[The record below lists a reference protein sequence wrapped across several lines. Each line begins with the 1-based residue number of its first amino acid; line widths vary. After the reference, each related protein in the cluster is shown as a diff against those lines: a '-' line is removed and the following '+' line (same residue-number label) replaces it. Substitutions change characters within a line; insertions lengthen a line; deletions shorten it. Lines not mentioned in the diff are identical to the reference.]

1 MTLPRTNLDDKSF
14 AALVEEA
21 TKLIPHETRAWTDH
35 NRHDPGITFIELFAW
50 LAEMQQY
57 YLDQIGPANYLKFLK
72 LLGTQ
77 LREATSARADVTFN
91 LRVEQRDDSMPPG
104 AEGTGDNPNDG
115 NQQVYP
121 DVFIPSGTKL
131 CLENDLVFETEE
143 ALVVVPVELEKVL
156 SSSSAGVQ
164 DNTAVNRHEGLSFF
178 AFDEDAA
185 EGSRLYLGFSKRFF
199 FDWCEVPGTYG
210 NRLRE
215 FLVQELG
222 LDWAAAARIRKPQ
235 KNTITVTW
243 GSNEVKLDLQ
253 EKAQDDDS
261 NNKQKKESAGEFVV
275 RLDIGAGTVFE
286 FDARQEESQLKV
298 YRQSFRPGKPITIT
312 INLFE
317 DYAISRGSHGEEP
330 VEIVPSASVVW
341 EYYRKLSDR
350 KVATWVPLEVT
361 KDETAMLSLS
371 GRLHFTAP
379 ADMWP
384 SVVPPFTDHLFWI
397 RATVREAGYELPPRV
412 DTILLNTVS
421 AVERDTLSEVIE
433 FSSTGRP
440 NQCFDASSYL
450 ALKGSH
456 QVQVRECDGYWQ
468 DWEQRD
474 GLTRSQPDSP
484 HYTIQHAALPGHV
497 TIAFGDGKQG
507 RIPPE
512 GEENIRF
519 ISYLSR
525 FEVLRLLGR
534 SNGLPGQVFSLPHM
548 PVVPASLIIQVGERV
563 DRTHG
568 TAGGVSS
575 PPDGPGETCTDW
587 CWRDW
592 KRVNDFDA
600 SGPGDAHY
608 SLNVETGEIRF
619 GDGVNGDIPPVA
631 DNEETKNIRVISYQ
645 VGGGER
651 GNVDAGQINALC
663 DAITDLAP
671 AKAARRFPA
680 MVLALPSLFGDET

>member
-1 MTLPRTNLDDKSF
+1 MTLPQTILDDKSF
-14 AALVEEA
+14 ATLVEEA
-21 TKLIPHETRAWTDH
+21 TRLIPRETRAWTDH

-57 YLDQIGPANYLKFLK
+57 YLNQIGPANYLKFLK

-91 LRVEQRDDSMPPG
+91 LRVKQRDDSTPQG
-104 AEGTGDNPNDG
+104 AECADDDPNDAD
-115 NQQVYP
+115 QQVYR

-131 CLENDLVFETEE
+131 CTEGGLVFETEE
-143 ALVVVPVELEKVL
+143 ALVVVPIALEKVL
-156 SSSSAGVQ
+156 SSSIAGVQ

-178 AFDEDAA
+178 AFGEDAA
-185 EGSRLYLGFSKRFF
+185 QGSRLYLGFGKRFF
-199 FDWCEVPGTYG
+199 FDWYGVPGSYDK
-210 NRLRE
+210 RLRD
-215 FLVQELG
+215 FLSQDLG
-222 LDWAAAARIRKPQ
+222 LGWAQAARIRKP
-235 KNTITVTW
+235 KDNRITVTR
-243 GSNEVKLDLQ
+243 GSNVITFDLQ
-253 EKAQDDDS
+253 EKAQDDDGS
-261 NNKQKKESAGEFVV
+261 NKKKAAKEFVV
-275 RLDIGAGTVFE
+275 RLDIGAGRVFE
-286 FDARQEESQLKV
+286 FDAQQEDSQLKV
-298 YRQSFRPGKPITIT
+298 YRQSFRPGKPISIT

-341 EYYRKLSDR
+341 EYYRKLPDR
-350 KVATWVPLEVT
+350 KAATWVPLDVT

-379 ADMWP
+379 GDMWP
-384 SVVPPFTDHLFWI
+384 SAVPPFTDPLFWI
-397 RATVREAGYELPPRV
+397 RATVNKAGYELPPRV

-450 ALKGSH
+450 ALKGVH
-456 QVQVRECDGYWQ
+456 QVQVRECDGYWK

-474 GLTRSQPDSP
+474 GLTRSQPDSL
-484 HYTIQHAALPGHV
+484 HYTLEYDPIPGQV

-519 ISYLSR
+519 ISYLSA
-525 FEVLRLLGR
+525 FEALRLLGR
-534 SNGLPGQVFSLPHM
+534 SNGLPGQVFSLLRTL
-548 PVVPASLIIQVGERV
+548 VVPASLIIQVEEPV

-568 TAGGVSS
+568 AVAGVSS
-575 PPDGPGETCTDW
+575 PSKGTGDTLTDW
-587 CWRDW
+587 GWRDW

-608 SLNVETGEIRF
+608 TLNMETGEIQF
-619 GDGVNGDIPPVA
+619 GDGVNGDIPPVPGSQ
-631 DNEETKNIRVISYQ
+631 ETKNIRVISYQ
-645 VGGGER
+645 VGGGAR

-663 DAITDLAP
+663 DPITDLEP

-680 MVLALPSLFGDET
+680 MVLASPLLFGDER